1 MKASQIPDI
10 QWVARLRDI
19 LTGKVLKT
27 FQDLSDGVKASFAAV
42 RDRLLGSQN
51 LMAESYRR
59 FLHITPSA
67 DPSFADVS
75 FIKTLFNYSV
85 SYNFQ
90 MSPPFN
96 NYMTSVTKTRHSNL
110 ALLIWSHFC

>member
-67 DPSFADVS
+67 DPSFADYVS
-75 FIKTLFNYSV
+75 FIKTLFNS
-85 SYNFQ
+85 
-90 MSPPFN
+90 
-96 NYMTSVTKTRHSNL
+96 
-110 ALLIWSHFC
+110 